1 MTSKKQN
8 KTRWTLNYLEHKFF
22 FISTVSGCVSISA
35 FASLVGI
42 PIQIKSSSIGLKI
55 CAIPARIKEFKSIIK
70 KNMKKYGKI
79 VLLVKTK
86 LNAIEVLL
94 KF

>member
-1 MTSKKQN
+1 M
-8 KTRWTLNYLEHKFF
+8 
-22 FISTVSGCVSISA
+22 
-35 FASLVGI
+35 
-42 PIQIKSSSIGLKI
+42 GLKI